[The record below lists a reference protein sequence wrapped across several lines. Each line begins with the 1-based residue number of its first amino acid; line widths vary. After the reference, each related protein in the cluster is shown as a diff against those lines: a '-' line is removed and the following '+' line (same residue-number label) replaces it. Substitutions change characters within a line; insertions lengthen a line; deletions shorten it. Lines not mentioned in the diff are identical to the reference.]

1 MAEAYWYVAHTY
13 SGYENKVKANLEK
26 MIKNRNLEEQIFEV
40 RVPVQEVVEI
50 RKSEDEGTEKVE
62 YTESGER
69 KPPKKK
75 KAPVQK
81 VVKKKL
87 FPGYVFVHMIM
98 NEDNWYLVR
107 NTRGVTGFVGSEPT
121 RPVPLTEEEMMNLG
135 VQAPQVQGFDAYMQD
150 GPYTVFFERYGFPC
164 SPFLHRKMP
173 SAQTAWTSTSE

>member
-1 MAEAYWYVAHTY
+1 MADKNSEHRSGGVRVKTGVLPGVREIRRPDFTKKAADIEKAEAERVLKQGEANTDAADEAAVRASLEAQESGGEESQLDESAITDEALWYVAHTY

-81 VVKKKL
+81 VVKK
-87 FPGYVFVHMIM
+87 
-98 NEDNWYLVR
+98 
-107 NTRGVTGFVGSEPT
+107 S
-121 RPVPLTEEEMMNLG
+121 
-135 VQAPQVQGFDAYMQD
+135 
-150 GPYTVFFERYGFPC
+150 
-164 SPFLHRKMP
+164 
-173 SAQTAWTSTSE
+173 

>member
-107 NTRGVTGFVGSEPT
+107 NTRG
-121 RPVPLTEEEMMNLG
+121 LG
-135 VQAPQVQGFDAYMQD
+135 VQAPAVQPGFEIGDSVRVINSAWVNNPVGVIREIDVSKQ
-150 GPYTVFFERYGFPC
+150 TVKISIPEFMNGTPVSMDFTDIA
-164 SPFLHRKMP
+164 KI
-173 SAQTAWTSTSE
+173 